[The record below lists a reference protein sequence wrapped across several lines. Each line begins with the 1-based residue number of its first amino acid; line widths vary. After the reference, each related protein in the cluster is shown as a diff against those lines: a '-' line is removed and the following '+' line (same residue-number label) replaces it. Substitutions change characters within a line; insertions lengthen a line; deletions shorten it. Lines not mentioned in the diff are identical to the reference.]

1 MKKQMKWIKL
11 SLLAFG
17 ALGIGAAGVA
27 TAQTAAAETVQ
38 PPMVQGVDVS
48 SFVME
53 NGAGVRVSGD
63 GLRFSAE
70 MDKTTY
76 DALETKGAS
85 YGMLIVPE
93 NYLTEGYELTEEN
106 VFKNNKFYFEDVN
119 ETPEDGRRP
128 MINLNRASLSDKD
141 EDGKME
147 IYGAMT
153 DIGTAN
159 IYREFVGVAYVQV
172 PVTDGETT
180 SYEYKFAS
188 FFGGDIQN
196 NTRSMYYVAQKTLES
211 NWTGD
216 KQAVQTNY
224 IDSFNTHIAG
234 SNYKFGYIE
243 KHILTTLEGEKE
255 TLMEEVKYGDLNSEV
270 TAQFY
275 NDNALYSTYYFADE
289 EMPTS
294 KLYANGKTVLE
305 VNYQEVAV
313 DFDNLAWNAELTSEN
328 YKGLLISTEWGN
340 NTTETPYSVTTEIPE
355 GGVAGSY
362 LYYAGAKDQK
372 RADIQIQLSPA
383 HSKGYYE
390 SLLNTGLPYEVK
402 FDVYVENA
410 NANCTETS
418 TKVKLWND
426 TSSFNSNEGKTV
438 TMGQW
443 KTFAFDLSYLVNNWG
458 NYRLF
463 GLELQGYYDAGQKVN
478 FYLGNI
484 RIEEK
489 PKMWA
494 AEMKAIIDSNTSKT
508 TDITNLLAYNYGAK
522 IGEGDFNITNTIPDG
537 GVAGNYLYYKQTS
550 KRATVELN
558 FTCQYEKAYY
568 ELLANCG
575 EDYKVTFDVYVVNL
589 GTNTTK
595 VKERH
600 WLAGDKFDNDSA
612 LSFNTWYTVELDLA
626 TLVNKCWGK
635 RQWGLYKWNAS
646 ESAKGYFSFYLGN
659 MKLEKGTASTSLIV
673 KG

>member
-17 ALGIGAAGVA
+17 ALGIGAVGVA

-76 DALETKGAS
+76 DALEAKGAS

-313 DFDNLAWNAELTSEN
+313 DFDNLTRNAELTSEN
-328 YKGLLISTEWGN
+328 YKDLLRVTEWGT

-410 NANCTETS
+410 NANYTETS

-426 TSSFNSNEGKTV
+426 TSSFNSSEGKTV

-489 PKMWA
+489 ARVWREVDTTGNMRAYSGGAGTSSTNKA
-494 AEMKAIIDSNTSKT
+494 AGSAKFSIVTAETSEADKAVLGDRTGKYFKYSQGQGWSTMSWRIKPTYSMEYYQLLLDSDKT
-508 TDITNLLAYNYGAK
+508 FK
-522 IGEGDFNITNTIPDG
+522 IYFDVCFKGDG
-537 GVAGNYLYYKQTS
+537 GVAP
-550 KRATVELN
+550 
-558 FTCQYEKAYY
+558 
-568 ELLANCG
+568 
-575 EDYKVTFDVYVVNL
+575 
-589 GTNTTK
+589 
-595 VKERH
+595 
-600 WLAGDKFDNDSA
+600 
-612 LSFNTWYTVELDLA
+612 
-626 TLVNKCWGK
+626 
-635 RQWGLYKWNAS
+635 YKWVDGSLTSQGNKTENVWYEYSCTLAELMKDWTATDAGKTYGPRLFAITGMAS
-646 ESAKGYFSFYLGN
+646 NQSPKTYVWIGN
-659 MKLEKGTASTSLIV
+659 IRLVEEAA
-673 KG
+673 